1 MHIKL
6 EDVIS
11 HAILI
16 FVVVSYL
23 QQLNKPKKKRCAI
36 ICIKALGAAEL
47 SLV

>member
-23 QQLNKPKKKRCAI
+23 QQLNNTKKRCAI